1 MSTRVPRLPTQFL
14 PRCVNLIHPA
24 PASSTA
30 PCSAAALRVPA
41 QSILHLHLPPLPA
54 LLPSCQ
60 CMFESSY
67 PARPNSFSF
76 ASTSLFLAG
85 PPLQITD
92 YENRQMRAGVRW
104 ARHDSCVVFFG
115 ARCTGNRLFLHGQWR
130 LGGRTT
136 ATQLFLW
143 SAAET
148 SLTENSSVTE
158 ISSDAMSNS
167 WLFQSHHEG

>member
-41 QSILHLHLPPLPA
+41 QSILHLHLPQLPA

-76 ASTSLFLAG
+76 ASTSLFLAC
-85 PPLQITD
+85 PPLQIID

-115 ARCTGNRLFLHGQWR
+115 ARCTGNRLFHGQWR